1 MKKQVIL
8 SLTFVIA
15 LVAIQCS
22 VYQTMVNLSRLQFK
36 LGDVNGFTVMN
47 IPISNKTSLNDFSAL
62 DVVKITTSVAQGK
75 FPVSFLLNVDAKNPN
90 DGSGG
95 YQRTDATLKD
105 LAWTLE
111 LDGKKTISGR
121 LDNSVT
127 VPGTGEVTAIPL
139 RIEIDLKEFFED
151 KGYESLINL
160 ALTLGGAQGSSSKVA
175 LYARP
180 TVTTVL
186 GDISYPGELKIVDTH
201 FTN

>member
-160 ALTLGGAQGSSSKVA
+160 ALALGGAQGSSSKVA
-175 LYARP
+175 LYAKP

>member
-1 MKKQVIL
+1 MKKHILL
-8 SLTFVIA
+8 SLTIVLA
-15 LVAIQCS
+15 LIAIQCS

-36 LGDVNGFTVMN
+36 LGDVNNFSVMN
-47 IPISNKTSLNDFSAL
+47 IPISNKTTLNDFTTM
-62 DVVKITTSVAQGK
+62 DVVKITASLTQGK
-75 FPVSFLLNVDAKNPN
+75 FPVSFVLNVDAKNPN

-160 ALTLGGAQGSSSKVA
+160 ALALGGAQGSSSKVA
-175 LYARP
+175 LYAKP

>member
-111 LDGKKTISGR
+111 LEGKKTISGR

-151 KGYESLINL
+151 RGYESLINL

-186 GDISYPGELKIVDTH
+186 GDISYPGDLKIVDTH